1 MKWIALIFIPFLMA
15 ACRKEGASPIFK
27 DELVVEGYLREGQN
41 VSLKLSRQTPFA
53 TDAKQSDEDINN
65 LNITIECENRK
76 YTLIPLGKG
85 SYSSNAFVIASGK
98 TYSISF
104 RYNNKLVTGTTT
116 VPSHPINVKQSA
128 TQIGIPSLS
137 SFNPGSGSFPSFPD
151 PVKIS
156 WSNADGSY
164 YLVVTENIEANPE
177 SINSNSNGDT
187 PARTFRDEPVQGSS
201 TEIRAMQF
209 QYFGKHRLIVYHLNP
224 EYAALYKDNGSSSQ
238 NLTSAQTNLSNA
250 KGVFTATSSDTLYLN
265 VKKR

>member
-1 MKWIALIFIPFLMA
+1 MKYITLIFIPFFMA
-15 ACRKEGASPIFK
+15 ACQKESTSPTFK

-53 TDAKQSDEDINN
+53 TNTRQSDEDIDN

-76 YTLIPLGKG
+76 YTLSPLGKG
-85 SYSSNAFVIASGK
+85 SYSSNALVVASGK

-104 RYNNKLVTGTTT
+104 SYNNKLVAGSTT
-116 VPSHPINVKQSA
+116 VPSHPTDVKQSA

-151 PVKIS
+151 PVKVS
-156 WSNADGSY
+156 WSNPDGSY

-177 SINSNSNGDT
+177 SINTNNNGDA

-209 QYFGKHRLIVYHLNP
+209 QYFGRHRLIVYHLNP

-238 NLTSAQTNLSNA
+238 NLASAQTNLSNA

-265 VKKR
+265 VRKR